1 MKSRILV
8 PALVVLGVLAGMAV
22 QRYGLNGGKQ
32 MDMAPAVSAKKPKFY
47 RHPMNPAIIADKPLK
62 DEMGMD
68 YIPIYDDAS
77 TTGANG
83 VAVVTISPAI
93 VNNMGVRTEP
103 AQRSALKRRIDAVGY
118 VSWDEDRIRHV
129 HLRHEG
135 WIERQHVTF
144 VGEQVRKGDLLFEIF
159 SPKLASAQ
167 EEYLQAI
174 TSGNNFLLSASR
186 ARLRSLGLAEEQVA
200 ALDKTRKAET
210 LIKVYAP
217 GDGVV
222 ESLGVRQG
230 MFVEPS
236 TEVVSLVDPSSVWVM
251 MDVFPQQAAGL
262 AAGRDAEV
270 RVAALPG
277 KLWRGKLE
285 YVYPSA
291 DPVTRTVRMRL
302 RFDNPD
308 LLLKPNMFA
317 EAHLYAGDERV
328 VISIPREA
336 LIRTG
341 AGERVIVALGEG
353 RFAPRNVDAGME
365 SGERVEI
372 VTGLDE
378 GETVVTSGQFLI
390 DSEASLKAGLARLS
404 APEQDAADGPAPQVM
419 EPVRATGV
427 VNELHGARVNI
438 SHEPVPS
445 LNWPAMTMD
454 FRIADGAAA
463 ALLKPGARIAFEFHE
478 QDGEFVIS
486 KITPLAGAAP

>member
-8 PALVVLGVLAGMAV
+8 AVLVVLSVLAGMAV
-22 QRYGLNGGKQ
+22 QRYGLSGGKK
-32 MDMAPAVSAKKPKFY
+32 MDMEPAVSAKKPKFY
-47 RHPMNPAIIADKPLK
+47 RHPMNPAITADKPLK
-62 DEMGMD
+62 DDMGMD

-77 TTGANG
+77 TSAAGSDGA
-83 VAVVTISPAI
+83 AVVTISPAT

-129 HLRHEG
+129 HLRYEG

-144 VGEQVRKGDLLFEIF
+144 VGEQVHKGDLLFEIF

-217 GDGVV
+217 SDGVV

-236 TEVVSLVDPSSVWVM
+236 TEVVSLVDPSSVWVV
-251 MDVFPQQAAGL
+251 MDVFPKQAAGL
-262 AAGRDAEV
+262 AAGKDAEM

-291 DPVTRTVRMRL
+291 DPVTRTIKMRL

-317 EAHLYAGDERV
+317 EAYLYAGDEHV
-328 VISIPREA
+328 VLSIPREA

-341 AGERVIVALGEG
+341 TESRVIVALGEG
-353 RFAPRNVDAGME
+353 RFAARTVEAGAE
-365 SGERVEI
+365 YGERIEI
-372 VTGLDE
+372 ISGLEE
-378 GETVVTSGQFLI
+378 GAQVVTSGQFLL
-390 DSEASLKAGLARLS
+390 DSESNLKAGLQRLS
-404 APEQDAADGPAPQVM
+404 APEAEKNGATKVQREGGAP
-419 EPVRATGV
+419 
-427 VNELHGARVNI
+427 
-438 SHEPVPS
+438 
-445 LNWPAMTMD
+445 
-454 FRIADGAAA
+454 
-463 ALLKPGARIAFEFHE
+463 
-478 QDGEFVIS
+478 
-486 KITPLAGAAP
+486 

>member
-1 MKSRILV
+1 MKPRIWIAV
-8 PALVVLGVLAGMAV
+8 LVVLSVLTGMAV
-22 QRYGLNGGKQ
+22 QRYGLSGGK
-32 MDMAPAVSAKKPKFY
+32 MDMAPTVSAKKPKFY
-47 RHPMNPAIIADKPLK
+47 RHPMNPAITADKPLK
-62 DEMGMD
+62 DDMGMD
-68 YIPIYDDAS
+68 YIPIYDDAPAS
-77 TTGANG
+77 TTGTNG
-83 VAVVTISPAI
+83 AAVVTISPAM

-129 HLRHEG
+129 HLRYEG

-174 TSGNNFLLSASR
+174 ASGNNFLLSASR
-186 ARLRSLGLAEEQVA
+186 ARLRSLGLAEEQIA

-217 GDGVV
+217 SDGVV

-230 MFVEPS
+230 MFVESS
-236 TEVVSLVDPSSVWVM
+236 TELVSLVDPSSVWVV

-262 AAGRDAEV
+262 AAGKDAEM

-291 DPVTRTVRMRL
+291 DPVTRTVKMRL

-317 EAHLYAGDERV
+317 EAYLHAGDERV
-328 VISIPREA
+328 VLSIPREA

-341 AGERVIVALGEG
+341 TESRVIVALGEG
-353 RFAPRNVDAGME
+353 RFAARTVEAGAE
-365 SGERVEI
+365 YGERIEI
-372 VTGLDE
+372 ISGLEE
-378 GETVVTSGQFLI
+378 GAQVVTSGQFLL
-390 DSEASLKAGLARLS
+390 DSESNLRAGLQRLS
-404 APEQDAADGPAPQVM
+404 APDAEKKPAKGIQGKGVIKSLQDGKI
-419 EPVRATGV
+419 T
-427 VNELHGARVNI
+427 L
-438 SHEPVPS
+438 SHEPVAAM
-445 LNWPAMTMD
+445 NWPAMTME
-454 FRIADGAAA
+454 FTLAEGALPESVIAGENVE
-463 ALLKPGARIAFEFHE
+463 FEFH
-478 QDGEFVIS
+478 Q
-486 KITPLAGAAP
+486 AGDAYVVTKVRRAGGAP